1 MPSNTTADPFY
12 NNFQYNYTP
21 NDYIVHNGTATTSGP
36 GTFKGY
42 IASGQSFMV
51 MMDEGAA
58 PATSSV
64 VFNNSMRSKS
74 HDNSEFYRNEQSTNE
89 KNRIWLDLISN
100 VPNGT
105 VSRTVV
111 GYVAGATEAKDR
123 LFDAVTSYKMSQNLY
138 SILGDDIMCIQGKG
152 LPFLDT
158 DTIPLG
164 FKASQNGS
172 YSIAIAAV
180 DGIFENGQTVY
191 LEDKLTNTIHNLSQ
205 NPYVFQSNSGI
216 YNNRFVLRYNETVLS
231 NPSFDPN
238 TILIYTD
245 SDKIYINSGI
255 ELISSYEIYDV
266 LGRVLVSSK
275 NLSSNQIVSELQPT
289 NQPLVV
295 RVKLDN
301 NQFISKKIIH

>member
-1 MPSNTTADPFY
+1 
-12 NNFQYNYTP
+12 
-21 NDYIVHNGTATTSGP
+21 
-36 GTFKGY
+36 
-42 IASGQSFMV
+42 MV
-51 MMDEGAA
+51 LGAA
-58 PATSSV
+58 CGEAV
-64 VFNNSMRSKS
+64 LGKKIGNKALV
-74 HDNSEFYRNEQSTNE
+74 
-89 KNRIWLDLISN
+89 W
-100 VPNGT
+100 GA
-105 VSRTVV
+105 
-111 GYVAGATEAKDR
+111 VAGTIPDLDVMANFFMGELDSLAFHR
-123 LFDAVTSYKMSQNLY
+123 GPMHSLLFA
-138 SILGDDIMCIQGKG
+138 G
-152 LPFLDT
+152 LMPFL
-158 DTIPLG
+158 
-164 FKASQNGS
+164 
-172 YSIAIAAV
+172 
-180 DGIFENGQTVY
+180 
-191 LEDKLTNTIHNLSQ
+191 LSWLVLKF
-205 NPYVFQSNSGI
+205 YKSGI